1 MREQPLAPSRARR
14 RPVAV
19 VFAALVVGLTAVG
32 ALTLAGPTAHADVE
46 RPRLERLPAERVPVA
61 RSSDVLLSLD
71 PVVAELGDLVG
82 LASAT
87 TMRMIAEA
95 TPPPPPPVA
104 CPAPGSEFIDSWGFA
119 RSGGR
124 RHKGVDMMA
133 PHGTPVLAP
142 VAGTIRASNSSLGG
156 LGFYLEDDD
165 GNTYFGSH
173 LASLI
178 VSSGRVE
185 AGTQIGTVGST
196 GNASTPH
203 LHFEV
208 MVAGSGSV
216 NPYPFAAAWC
226 GLTDADPFDRV

>member
-1 MREQPLAPSRARR
+1 MLTLRWIPSRFVVR
-14 RPVAV
+14 RPVRTFLV
-19 VFAALVVGLTAVG
+19 TFAALVAVF
-32 ALTLAGPTAHADVE
+32 TPLAVTGNITSAAAADDGVADVT
-46 RPRLERLPAERVPVA
+46 LGG
-61 RSSDVLLSLD
+61 LLS
-71 PVVAELGDLVG
+71 PVSEVFADGVGVA
-82 LASAT
+82 AAT
-87 TMRMIAEA
+87 TSVMIAAA

-104 CPAPGSEFIDSWGFA
+104 CPVPESEFIDSWGFA

-133 PHGTPVLAP
+133 PHGKPVLAP
-142 VAGTIRASNSSLGG
+142 VAGTLRSSNSALGG
-156 LGFYLEDDD
+156 LGFYLDDAD

-173 LASLI
+173 LASLDAT
-178 VSSGRVE
+178 GWVE

-208 MVAGSGSV
+208 MLAGSNSV

-226 GLTDADPFDRV
+226 GLTDADPLAG